1 MTLAAGFST
10 RPLHLGDA
18 KDMAELI
25 SAYSVRL
32 LGRVGRPLANIANQL
47 SSPGFDPALD
57 GWAAHDE
64 AGRLIGYATTSK
76 QGAGDRFDID
86 LVTES
91 REVATWLL
99 TQALDR
105 SRQLGREQGHAE
117 VTVGLGLLRADQQLL
132 EVVAEQGLAQSTTF
146 QRLRIDHHSPV
157 TAPTLPAGV
166 FQRTGE
172 DVSRAAH
179 QMMVESFEGQDGAT
193 PLPYDDWVETRE
205 KRTTFDW
212 SQLTVL
218 EIDGRAVAAM
228 ECRDDFL
235 DSDDCGYVGRVGVLP
250 EARGRGLA
258 KYLLQN
264 AFAIDAAAGRA
275 GTILHV
281 DSANPTPALGLYLGV
296 GMRPILV
303 IDVWTRVVSTG

>member
-1 MTLAAGFST
+1 MTLAAGYST
-10 RPLHLGDA
+10 RPLQLDDTE
-18 KDMAELI
+18 DMAELI
-25 SAYSVRL
+25 SAHSVRL
-32 LGRVGRPLANIANQL
+32 IGSVGRPLVNIANQL
-47 SSPGFDPALD
+47 RSPGFDPALD
-57 GWAAHDE
+57 SWAAHDE
-64 AGRLIGYATTSK
+64 TGRLVGYATTSK
-76 QGAGDRFDID
+76 QGAGDRFNID

-105 SRQLGREQGHAE
+105 SQELGREQAHSE
-117 VTVGLGLLRADQQLL
+117 VTVELGLLRADQMLL
-132 EVVAEQGLAQSTTF
+132 EVIEENGLTQSTTF
-146 QRLRIDHHSPV
+146 QRLRIDHDDPGAV
-157 TAPTLPAGV
+157 PTLPAGV
-166 FQRTGE
+166 VQRSGK

-179 QMMVESFEGQDGAT
+179 QIMVESFAGQDGAT
-193 PLPYDDWVETRE
+193 PLPYDEWVEARE

-218 EIDGRAVAAM
+218 ELDDRAVAAL
-228 ECRDDFL
+228 ECRDDFVAG
-235 DSDDCGYVGRVGVLP
+235 DNCGYVARIGVLP

-258 KYLLQN
+258 KYLLQH
-264 AFAIDAAAGRA
+264 AFAVDAGAGRA

-303 IDVWTRVVSTG
+303 IDVWTRVLPTG